1 MTTTIRHTNTG
12 EPSPAPPGPAAA
24 AAPPPTD
31 THSPMPSAPPPPTS
45 TLHPPSR
52 LSLAWLV
59 PIAALILALALAW
72 QAYSSRGSTIAITFA
87 SGAGLQPGD
96 PVTYRSV
103 EVGRVES
110 VSLSPDL
117 RHVIVHARL
126 TPDASAL
133 AREGTQFWIV
143 RPEVSLTRVSGLETL
158 LGPRYI
164 AAQPGDPGGKPR
176 YAFTGLDTPPRLPAP
191 GSGGGGGLDV
201 TLRSPRLGSVSEGSP
216 VSFREMKVGVVTSVA
231 LAPDARFI
239 TIGVHI
245 DQPFTH
251 LVRTNTRFWNASG
264 IGLDLGLLGGVKLK
278 AESLE
283 SILAGGIAFATPT
296 RAGDPIQSGHI
307 FDMDPAMPDDWQRWT
322 PDLSPPT
329 VGGQSGH

>member
-1 MTTTIRHTNTG
+1 MTQVRAT
-12 EPSPAPPGPAAA
+12 PSTSGAGDEAPAATPSSA
-24 AAPPPTD
+24 SAGA
-31 THSPMPSAPPPPTS
+31 SCSAPSASETTPTS
-45 TLHPPSR
+45 IVTPTRR

-59 PIAALILALALAW
+59 PVAALVLAGALAW
-72 QAYSSRGSTIAITFA
+72 QAYSSRGSLIAITFA
-87 SGAGLQPGD
+87 SGAGLRPGD

-117 RHVIVHARL
+117 RHVVVHARL
-126 TPDASAL
+126 TRDAAAL

-143 RPEVSLTRVSGLETL
+143 RPELSLTRVSGLETL

-164 AAQPGDPGGKPR
+164 AAEPAEQPGPVR
-176 YAFTGLDTPPRLPAP
+176 HAFTGLDTPPRLRMSP
-191 GSGGGGGLDV
+191 GSSGGLDL

-231 LAPDARFI
+231 LAPDARHI

-245 DQPFTH
+245 DAPYAH

-264 IGLDLGLLGGVKLK
+264 IGLDLGLIGGVKLK

-296 RAGDPIQSGHI
+296 KAGEPVKSGHV
-307 FDMDPAMPDDWQRWT
+307 FDMEAATPDDWQRWT

-329 VGGQSGH
+329 VGGGA

>member
-1 MTTTIRHTNTG
+1 MTTTIRHTSAG
-12 EPSPAPPGPAAA
+12 EASPAASPTSAQSPA
-24 AAPPPTD
+24 
-31 THSPMPSAPPPPTS
+31 PSAPPPPTS
-45 TLHPPSR
+45 SLHPTTR

-59 PIAALILALALAW
+59 PIAALALALALAW
-72 QAYSSRGSTIAITFA
+72 QAYSARGSTIAITFA

-126 TPDASAL
+126 TPDAAAL

-164 AAQPGDPGGKPR
+164 AAEPGDGAGKPR
-176 YAFTGLDTPPRLPAP
+176 YAFTGLDTPPRLPASS
-191 GSGGGGGLDV
+191 SGGGGGLDL

-231 LAPDARFI
+231 LAPDARHI

-245 DQPFTH
+245 DPPFAH

-296 RAGDPIQSGHI
+296 KPGDAVKSGHT
-307 FDMDPAMPDDWQRWT
+307 FDMDPGMPDDWQKWA
-322 PDLSPPT
+322 PDLTPSA
-329 VGGQSGH
+329 GGQVIGG